1 MKTRVDVFGKNPR
14 AVFIT
19 YLKVMLFAIILIGGS
34 YPFVVDYTIAKFELL
49 FIVLFFSYRL
59 LNQTA
64 NTPPPNLLTL
74 SMFDK
79 TSLLALVLLIAT
91 TTALNNDINNTPL
104 KNVVVTYNL
113 LFTTVHLCFIYC
125 LLKVFLSLKIQL
137 TDFIYWLPI
146 TIMLLALSYVF
157 MHTTGIPFPLKEVS
171 PYPQVP
177 LSSNIRYL
185 GYLVTASSMLC
196 IIMFLQQEIER
207 FKLSLWALLFVSN
220 LALLIWLGGR
230 GSLVALA
237 ASAFIYLSYFVV
249 TAQLKASRLIIL
261 ILLIIIAFYL
271 AYFCTVFSWN
281 GPLSFFRSVNS
292 DTALASID
300 INKLSSN
307 RIAIWTQTLAAISD
321 NPWIGL
327 GPEGYRFHP
336 DHVFGLQPHNV
347 LLQLLVGYGLFAT
360 LIMLYFYSK
369 TVFIA
374 IMQLFNRNNG
384 TLLDGK
390 IALMIIISLS
400 IHGLVDG
407 TFYHSQPLFLLI
419 IAFVSIMT
427 IHHSTVRSV

>member
-1 MKTRVDVFGKNPR
+1 MKTRIDVFGKNPR

-34 YPFVVDYTIAKFELL
+34 YPFVVDYTVAKFELL

-64 NTPPPNLLTL
+64 NTAPSNLLTL

-91 TTALNNDINNTPL
+91 TTALNNDVNNTPL

-157 MHTTGIPFPLKEVS
+157 MHTTGIPSILYGKPS
-171 PYPQVP
+171 SVP
-177 LSSNIRYL
+177 FSSNIRYL

-196 IIMFLQQEIER
+196 IIMLLQQEIER

-220 LALLIWLGGR
+220 LTLLIWLGGR

-237 ASAFIYLSYFVV
+237 GSAFIYLSYFVV
-249 TAQLKASRLIIL
+249 TAQLKASRLVIL

-281 GPLSFFRSVNS
+281 GPQSFFRSVNS

-369 TVFIA
+369 TVFIG
-374 IMQLFNRNNG
+374 IMQLFTRNNG
-384 TLLDGK
+384 SLLNNK
-390 IALMIIISLS
+390 IALMILTSLS

-407 TFYHSQPLFLLI
+407 TFYHSQPLFLSI
-419 IAFVSIMT
+419 IAFVSIMA
-427 IHHSTVRSV
+427 IHQSTVRTV